1 MITVQ
6 TQDAGSLSRVEVRKD
21 NPHLVEHKYE
31 VLCSI
36 FGATEGVRSNV
47 LAGARSLVNGSRRN
61 SDGSGV
67 HVAS

>member
-21 NPHLVEHKYE
+21 NPHLVEHEYE

-47 LAGARSLVNGSRRN
+47 LAESTK
-61 SDGSGV
+61 SGERFT
-67 HVAS
+67 AKQ